1 MERKIRQ
8 FCKWNRVFR
17 RISHVRAR
25 TLFEVLV
32 SSFESIIFSTRDT
45 PVKVTLNTRARGER
59 FEKIVTLYQFAS
71 TCQFYSPACLLLTIE
86 SRQLSV
92 KYEVSFT
99 LKALKLTNASQFV
112 MAALSENIICYSASY
127 TFRP

>member
-45 PVKVTLNTRARGER
+45 PAKVTLNARARGER
-59 FEKIVTLYQFAS
+59 FEKIVTQLLSICKHLPVLFAGL
-71 TCQFYSPACLLLTIE
+71 PATYHREPAIK
-86 SRQLSV
+86 R
-92 KYEVSFT
+92 
-99 LKALKLTNASQFV
+99 
-112 MAALSENIICYSASY
+112 
-127 TFRP
+127 